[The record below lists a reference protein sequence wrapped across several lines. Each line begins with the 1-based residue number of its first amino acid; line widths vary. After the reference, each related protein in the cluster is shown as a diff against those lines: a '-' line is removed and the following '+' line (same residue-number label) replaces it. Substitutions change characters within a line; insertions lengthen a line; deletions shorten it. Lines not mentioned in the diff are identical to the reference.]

1 MIDPGHRLIVR
12 CCLARW
18 CIIIDAPV
26 CYQVVTLSGDPNI
39 GYSGRAVHA
48 MKRTPQHHH
57 HPLVRSDYDF
67 SNLYIFILYTAMDKT
82 IGILGGG
89 QLGRMLTEAA
99 NRLNVSVVTL
109 DAGEACPSKQINA
122 QSNHVNGSFNDPR
135 AIHQLAAKC
144 DILTTEIEHVN
155 ADVLESISNGT
166 DVEVQPSWRTIQVI
180 KDKYDQ
186 KLHLMSHGLAVA
198 RSHSIKSSSFTDVQ
212 EAAKALGYPLMLKS
226 RTEAYD
232 GRGNFPIKDE
242 SEIASALATLKD
254 RPLYA
259 EKWANFTA
267 ELAVMVV
274 KIEDDACDSL
284 GPWERATLAYPVTET
299 VQEDSICKLV
309 YAPARNVSS
318 HVTKNAQD
326 LARLAV
332 AGFWGR
338 GVFGVEMFLLE
349 NGM

>member
-1 MIDPGHRLIVR
+1 
-12 CCLARW
+12 
-18 CIIIDAPV
+18 
-26 CYQVVTLSGDPNI
+26 
-39 GYSGRAVHA
+39 
-48 MKRTPQHHH
+48 
-57 HPLVRSDYDF
+57 
-67 SNLYIFILYTAMDKT
+67 MDKR

-122 QSNHVNGSFNDPR
+122 HCDHVNGSFNDPR

-155 ADVLESISNGT
+155 TDVLEGISNGT
-166 DVEVQPSWRTIQVI
+166 DIEIQPSWRTIAII

-186 KLHLMSHGLAVA
+186 KLHLMSLGLAVA
-198 RSHSIKSSSFTDVQ
+198 QFQSIKSPCFADVQ
-212 EAAKALGYPLMLKS
+212 EAAKVLGYPLMLKS

-232 GRGNFPIKDE
+232 GRGNFPIKGE

-259 EKWANFTA
+259 EKWANFTT

-274 KIEDDACDSL
+274 KIEDDVCDST
-284 GPWERATLAYPVTET
+284 GPWERATLPYPVTET

-309 YAPARNVSS
+309 YAPARNISS
-318 HVTKNAQD
+318 HVMKNAQD

-338 GVFGVEMFLLE
+338 GVFGVEMFLLQ
-349 NGM
+349 NGKSTSSIMISANLIW

>member
-1 MIDPGHRLIVR
+1 
-12 CCLARW
+12 
-18 CIIIDAPV
+18 
-26 CYQVVTLSGDPNI
+26 
-39 GYSGRAVHA
+39 
-48 MKRTPQHHH
+48 
-57 HPLVRSDYDF
+57 
-67 SNLYIFILYTAMDKT
+67 MDKR

-122 QSNHVNGSFNDPR
+122 HSGHINGSFNDPR

-155 ADVLESISNGT
+155 TDVLEGIS

-186 KLHLMSHGLAVA
+186 KLHLMSLGLAVA
-198 RSHSIKSSSFTDVQ
+198 QSEFINSSCFADVQ
-212 EAAKALGYPLMLKS
+212 MAAEVLGYPLMLKS

-242 SEIASALATLKD
+242 SEIASALAALKD

-259 EKWANFTA
+259 ERWANFTA

-274 KIEDDACDSL
+274 KIEDDACDPT
-284 GPWERATLAYPVTET
+284 GPWERATLPYPVTET

-309 YAPARNVSS
+309 YAPARNISS
-318 HVTKNAQD
+318 HVMQNAQD
-326 LARLAV
+326 LARRAV

-338 GVFGVEMFLLE
+338 GVFGVEMFLLQ
-349 NGM
+349 NGKSTTTIMISTNLIW